1 MIAPAMI
8 ERRTDGRPPQV
19 PAVAAPPPI
28 TERRHGPRRA
38 EDRRAHQERVL
49 LARTLDVLAAEGTAE
64 ERLAGIL
71 RLLARTVGARRAAV
85 VADGSERR
93 AVVALDDAEDPADGE
108 ALATWLDANAPRSR
122 ARRAAA
128 GRAPISFVVGGRREP
143 RGDRDASDGP
153 DPARADGRARH
164 FAILPIPASGDVAL
178 GFEFARPAD
187 AARVADRLPP
197 AMARHAGV
205 ALALVT
211 AQVADERDLA
221 ELRARDAERS
231 TFVSTVA
238 HELRTPLTGIGGYLE
253 LILDGKVADPAV
265 ERDFLER
272 SRSIVGSMAELVGD
286 LLELARLESGSIELE
301 LGPFSIA
308 EAGSQVAA
316 GLLPIAISREIR
328 LTTTLP
334 PRLRVAT
341 GDRRRVEQVLTN
353 LVANALKFTPGGGTV
368 EIEGLVE
375 GLVALFVVRDDGD
388 GIPADER
395 RRIFERFHR
404 LAGHERVSGTG
415 LGLPIARDLARRMG
429 GRLDVASVPGCGSA
443 FVLALP
449 GPAGVDE
456 SVLAAAL
463 RDRLAIE
470 ELLLEERIVRRAVAA
485 MDRETPTFESG
496 EARRRPARLRALP
509 SLHSEPSTLA

>member
-1 MIAPAMI
+1 MT
-8 ERRTDGRPPQV
+8 ERRTDGRPPAV

-28 TERRHGPRRA
+28 PERRHGPRRA
-38 EDRRAHQERVL
+38 EDRRAHQERAL
-49 LARTLDVLAAEGTAE
+49 LARTLDVLAADGTAE

-93 AVVALDDAEDPADGE
+93 AVVALDDAEDPAEGE
-108 ALATWLDANAPRSR
+108 ALAAWLDAHAPRSR

-128 GRAPISFVVGGRREP
+128 GRAPISFVVGGGGDSRRS
-143 RGDRDASDGP
+143 DHASHARTVP
-153 DPARADGRARH
+153 PRADGRSAH
-164 FAILPIPASGDVAL
+164 FAILPIPASGDVVL
-178 GFEFARPAD
+178 GFEFARPTD

-211 AQVADERDLA
+211 GQVADERDLA
-221 ELRARDAERS
+221 ELRASDAERS

-238 HELRTPLTGIGGYLE
+238 HELRTPLTGLGGYLG
-253 LILDGKVADPAV
+253 LILDGKVGDPAV

-272 SRSIVGSMAELVGD
+272 SLSIVGSMTELVGD
-286 LLELARLESGSIELE
+286 LLELARLESGTIDLE
-301 LGPFSIA
+301 IGPFSIA
-308 EAGSQVAA
+308 EAGGQVAA

-368 EIEGLVE
+368 EIEGVVE
-375 GLVALFVVRDDGD
+375 GLVALYVVRDDGD
-388 GIPADER
+388 GVPADER

-429 GRLDVASVPGCGSA
+429 GDLDVASVPGCGSA

-449 GPAGVDE
+449 GPAGVE
-456 SVLAAAL
+456 AAVLATAL

-470 ELLLEERIVRRAVAA
+470 ELMLEERIVRRAVAA
-485 MDRETPTFESG
+485 MERETSTFESG
-496 EARRRPARLRALP
+496 ESRRRPARLRALP
-509 SLHSEPSTLA
+509 SLRTEPSTLA